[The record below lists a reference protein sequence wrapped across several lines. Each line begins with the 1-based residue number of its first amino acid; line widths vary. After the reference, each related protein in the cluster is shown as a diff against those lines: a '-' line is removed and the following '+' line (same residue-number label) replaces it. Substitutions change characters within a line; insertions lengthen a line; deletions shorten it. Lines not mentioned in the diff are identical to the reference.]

1 MFHHGT
7 LRLSLHVSIFKEW
20 ISKLKEGMQ
29 TQIRLW
35 SFFSEIT
42 EPPFLS
48 PAPGHSLKET
58 AFLLLKG
65 VAFFHSNDIVSVISC
80 VLCAWM
86 LSLLGYVNQLCREN
100 RSF

>member
-1 MFHHGT
+1 MET
-7 LRLSLHVSIFKEW
+7 LRLSLHVSILKEW

-42 EPPFLS
+42 KPPFLS

-65 VAFFHSNDIVSVISC
+65 VAFFSLKWYCIGDLLCFVCLDAIVTG
-80 VLCAWM
+80 L
-86 LSLLGYVNQLCREN
+86 R
-100 RSF
+100 